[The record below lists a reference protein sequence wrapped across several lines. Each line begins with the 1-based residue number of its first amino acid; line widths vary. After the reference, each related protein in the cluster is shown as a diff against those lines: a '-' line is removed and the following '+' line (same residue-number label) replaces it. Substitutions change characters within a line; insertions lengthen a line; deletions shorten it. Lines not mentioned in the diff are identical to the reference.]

1 MKNELNASS
10 QRTQTTLKSSTY
22 NVQIGNCTWALA
34 AAAAATAYA
43 LLYNVHDAYVSGQ
56 KNLNAYPPAR
66 ALKIHTTNGARQPE
80 AADAGELR

>member
-56 KNLNAYPPAR
+56 KNVGQTFLFKKIFFLALNVCWPNTKR
-66 ALKIHTTNGARQPE
+66 NIL
-80 AADAGELR
+80 

>member
-56 KNLNAYPPAR
+56 KKNLVNKQ
-66 ALKIHTTNGARQPE
+66 LKGVLVKSLVFRQKYCF
-80 AADAGELR
+80 GQQFI